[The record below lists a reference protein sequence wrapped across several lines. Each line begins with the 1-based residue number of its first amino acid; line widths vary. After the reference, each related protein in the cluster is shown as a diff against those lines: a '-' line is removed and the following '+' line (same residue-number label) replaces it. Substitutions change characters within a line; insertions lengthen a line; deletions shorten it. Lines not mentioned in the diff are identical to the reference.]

1 MEFQKGGHRMPPV
14 AIPRYN
20 IRDTKRYYSELNNI
34 ALKGIEV
41 ITFNATSENEEVSHI
56 RTSYLNKLLDKL
68 PFNPT
73 VEYDDELL
81 VHTVSL
87 NEIDLYG
94 EGKTVEEAIE
104 DLIDSIIEFLAIY
117 LEKLDI
123 FSRAESESKQLY
135 LLKLLRCNGDRERIK
150 KAIGF

>member
-1 MEFQKGGHRMPPV
+1 MEFRKEDRKMMPV

-41 ITFNATSENEEVSHI
+41 ITYNAISENEEVSHI
-56 RTSYLNKLLDKL
+56 KTSYLSKLLDKL
-68 PFNPT
+68 SFNPI
-73 VEYDDELL
+73 VDYDGELG

-94 EGKTVEEAIE
+94 EAETVAEAVE
-104 DLIDSIIEFLAIY
+104 DLVNSVIEFLVIY
-117 LEKLDI
+117 LEKLDL
-123 FSRAESESKQLY
+123 FSKVEPELKQVY
-135 LLKLLRCNGDRERIK
+135 LLKLLRCNGDREEIK